1 MLLFNAQAV
10 FVPLGICVALPVLI
24 VWIVF
29 RATMNS
35 DNKRA
40 AVLIEAIKAN
50 NNVDTA
56 DLAKAFQKPRKS
68 EREILN
74 GRLLRGCIWGSLGLI
89 FTICSIIFYPC
100 GIIEDAEEFSTML
113 LIGLCMMG
121 IGASYLAVYF
131 TSRKNIEAEEKAN
144 KEA

>member
-1 MLLFNAQAV
+1 MLKTNNLLKTAVTAV
-10 FVPLGICVALPVLI
+10 FLITATLMQSKPTSQTRNTPDFAFPLKVKE
-24 VWIVF
+24 
-29 RATMNS
+29 T
-35 DNKRA
+35 A
-40 AVLIEAIKAN
+40 A
-50 NNVDTA
+50 A

-100 GIIEDAEEFSTML
+100 GIIEDADEFSTML